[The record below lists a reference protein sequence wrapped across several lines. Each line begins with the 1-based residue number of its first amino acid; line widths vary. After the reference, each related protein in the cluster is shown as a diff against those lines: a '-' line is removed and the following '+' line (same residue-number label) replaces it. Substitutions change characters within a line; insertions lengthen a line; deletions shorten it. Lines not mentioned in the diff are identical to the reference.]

1 MDKIIFVD
9 FQTKIT
15 ALWLNTVSDTV
26 WGALGQASTPQE
38 ARQFIGAVEEA
49 PSDGN
54 AYLRA
59 GGGWSRADT
68 SLSHNALGGRS
79 VSDAHPTSA
88 ITGLDSALAGKAPL
102 ASPAFTGNPTAPT
115 PTVGDNDTSIA
126 TTAFVKT
133 ALDNQASS
141 GMLPSNDPPIMDG
154 VAFAG
159 VAATGSRSDHVH
171 PTDASRA
178 PASAATASGTSF
190 TPAGTIA
197 ASTVQAAIAEL
208 DSETQT
214 ALAGKAPTSA
224 GTAIGTTFTPV
235 GNLAAT
241 NVQAAIQELDSE
253 KAPTSAGTATGTS
266 FTPTGTIAA
275 TNVQDAIAEVA
286 AEAAV
291 VGVGSVLQM
300 LYFNDNGSNTTS
312 PSLANVTNTLS
323 VITPKSTNSQIIVE
337 CSWQGGVQNGSG
349 INSVGVYQIYQ
360 GSVAGVFGFSS
371 SVSAPSGAGG
381 IGVQCRQ
388 HLMARF
394 NNTTLEPKAF
404 GLAAAINTGSGLM
417 VYGTAQCWK
426 ITEVQN

>member
-141 GMLPSNDPPIMDG
+141 GMLPSNDQPLMNG
-154 VAFAG
+154 SASAG
-159 VAATGSRSDHVH
+159 VSETGSRSDHVH
-171 PTDASRA
+171 PTDTSRA

-190 TPAGTIA
+190 TPAGNVA
-197 ASTVQAAIAEL
+197 ASNVQAAIQELDGEKAPASAATAVGTSFTPTGAVGVTNVQAAIAEL
-208 DSETQT
+208 DSEKQPRLSDTVQ
-214 ALAGKAPTSA
+214 
-224 GTAIGTTFTPV
+224 V
-235 GNLAAT
+235 G
-241 NVQAAIQELDSE
+241 DS
-253 KAPTSAGTATGTS
+253 TTATRN
-266 FTPTGTIAA
+266 FTL
-275 TNVQDAIAEVA
+275 DASA
-286 AEAAV
+286 
-291 VGVGSVLQM
+291 
-300 LYFNDNGSNTTS
+300 DNGTMKLARGNAGATTQDVMTVDADGKVGF
-312 PSLANVTNTLS
+312 PQLTSLLV
-323 VITPKSTNSQIIVE
+323 
-337 CSWQGGVQNGSG
+337 GGNGYAFLPNG
-349 INSVGVYQIYQ
+349 ILIQWG
-360 GSVAGVFGFSS
+360 
-371 SVSAPSGAGG
+371 
-381 IGVQCRQ
+381 
-388 HLMARF
+388 F
-394 NNTTLEPKAF
+394 NNTDATGICNEPFPISWPNGCMQMVAVGGTSSQLIVVNSF
-404 GLAAAINTGSGLM
+404 DVNGYLVFANAADGGAGI
-417 VYGTAQCWK
+417 TAGFRW
-426 ITEVQN
+426 IAVGY